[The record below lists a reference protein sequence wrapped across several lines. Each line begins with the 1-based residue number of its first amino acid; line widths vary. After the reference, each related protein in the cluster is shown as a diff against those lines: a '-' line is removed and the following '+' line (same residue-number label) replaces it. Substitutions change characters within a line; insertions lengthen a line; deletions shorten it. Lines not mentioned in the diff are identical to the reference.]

1 MDLFNVKVVEQLR
14 RENVRLDSANKVLR
28 IDVER
33 LRAALPKVA
42 SLDTTGRLDPS
53 LMPRS
58 THPETLAG
66 SAGNT
71 KTFTSNEPGLRSLPR
86 SAPKTAAEHR
96 ERAAE
101 LIERAFSRNPFY
113 GDERTHRD
121 RTLGLAEQHIRA
133 AKALDILS
141 DAAKGNR

>member
-28 IDVER
+28 TDVER
-33 LRAALPKVA
+33 LRAALPKIV
-42 SLDTTGRLDPS
+42 SLDTTGRLDAS
-53 LMPRS
+53 LMPQS

-66 SAGNT
+66 SAGNASVGGAAFAGH
-71 KTFTSNEPGLRSLPR
+71 KPARPAPR
-86 SAPKTAAEHR
+86 TAAEHR

-141 DAAKGNR
+141 EAAKGNR